1 MLSFFCII
9 RWVLSHYKE
18 GISHHFQNFSQNL
31 NIDGQNSSCRMV
43 SRKNLPLWQDAKRE
57 ISLFWTFFNLTCM
70 ILYAEKFSPLF
81 YFRPL
86 NDLAFRLEG
95 EFKTWLIKS
104 YIKDC
109 VRNRVD
115 EFKARWNILRSLE
128 GKNKTGWT

>member
-1 MLSFFCII
+1 MDKIQVAEWFRAKSPSLARCE
-9 RWVLSHYKE
+9 E
-18 GISHHFQNFSQNL
+18 G
-31 NIDGQNSSCRMV
+31 D
-43 SRKNLPLWQDAKRE
+43 LPL
-57 ISLFWTFFNLTCM
+57 LNFFNLTCM
-70 ILYAEKFSPLF
+70 ILYAEIFSPPF

-115 EFKARWNILRSLE
+115 EFKAR
-128 GKNKTGWT
+128 